1 MPPSIAQIWYNTYTM
16 KLTFHGA
23 AHEVTGSC
31 HLLEAAGK
39 RILIDCG
46 MFQGSDFNEGRNFD
60 PFPFD
65 ASSIDAVLVT
75 HAHID
80 HTGRIPKLV
89 KDGWRGRVYMTKAT
103 CELTALVWADAY
115 HIMEYEHRKFQAPLL
130 YGTADIAEAH
140 ARCRGV
146 NYGERVDLGGGI
158 TAVWKDAG
166 HIFGSAFIEVSAE
179 GKTIAFSG
187 DIGNVDAPIL
197 KSTEQLGAID
207 ALVTES
213 TYGDRVH
220 EDRETRRGIILKL
233 VKDGVRRGGTM
244 MVPAFSIERTQEFL
258 FELHK
263 LSEHDRTLPP
273 IPIFLDSP
281 LAIDATKVF
290 KRYPEYYDREAAKLY
305 MTGDDFLSFP
315 ELRATYTVE
324 ESKKINHVPGTK
336 MVIAGAGMMNGGRIQ
351 HHAIRYLPDPNST
364 LIIVG
369 YQAVGTPGRRIYE
382 GAKTVRML
390 GEDVSVR
397 CTVKAIGALS
407 AHGDQKKLLS
417 WIGHAKVLPKD
428 VYCVHG
434 DPHAATELAHRVRD
448 QFGVKAFVP
457 AAGET
462 VEV

>member
-1 MPPSIAQIWYNTYTM
+1 M
-16 KLTFHGA
+16 KLTFYGA

-39 RILIDCG
+39 KILVDCG

-65 ASSIDAVLVT
+65 PRSIDAVLVT

-80 HTGRIPKLV
+80 HTGRVPKLA
-89 KDGWRGRVYMTKAT
+89 KEGFRGRVYMTKAT
-103 CELTALVWADAY
+103 VEFTQLVWTDAY

-130 YGTADIAEAH
+130 YDHADIAEAH
-140 ARCRGV
+140 GRCHGV
-146 NYGERVDLGGGI
+146 NYGERVEIAPGVH
-158 TAVWKDAG
+158 AVFKDAG
-166 HIFGSAFIEVSAE
+166 HIFGAAFIEISAE
-179 GKTIAFSG
+179 GKTVAFSG

-197 KSTEQLGAID
+197 RDTEKLGAVD
-207 ALVTES
+207 VLVTES
-213 TYGDRVH
+213 TYGDRLH
-220 EDRETRRGIILKL
+220 EDVMTRRSVILQML
-233 VKDGVRRGGTM
+233 KDGHRRGGAI

-273 IPIFLDSP
+273 MPIFLDSP

-290 KRYPEYYDREAAKLY
+290 KRYPEYYDAEAAKLY

-315 ELRATYTVE
+315 ELRVTYTAQ
-324 ESKKINHVPGTK
+324 ESKKINQVPGPK
-336 MVIAGAGMMNGGRIQ
+336 MIIAGAGMMNGGRIQ

-369 YQAVGTPGRRIYE
+369 YQANGTPGRRIYE

-390 GEDVSVR
+390 REEVTVR

-407 AHGDQKKLLS
+407 AHGDQAKMLS
-417 WIGHAKVLPKD
+417 WIGGASVLPKE

-434 DPHAATELAHRVRD
+434 EPHAATELAHRLRD
-448 QFGVKAFVP
+448 TYGMKTFVP
-457 AAGET
+457 AAGESAEI
-462 VEV
+462 V